1 MRRFN
6 ELQKLIDAAKVLQ
19 KCNIGNCMTEIRDA
33 EYFAE
38 RDRKIPKMQS
48 LQKSAYES
56 LLEMCK
62 DFPEENISEE
72 NLFDV
77 LSACCDAVTDRLTTF
92 QILGLAMEDLSLCYD
107 NESGEENTV
116 SKMRTEIWEKVHLYC
131 VDVVR
136 ESWFWIHLDV
146 AFEENGVTSWK
157 IPCFFDPT
165 EHTSLSEFHYKHE
178 TQWVLT
184 LQEIVSEC
192 GKIEGWELLRNWL
205 KDASQTEAVRSQFN
219 RMCFEHVI

>member
-38 RDRKIPKMQS
+38 RDSKIPKMHS
-48 LQKSAYES
+48 LQKTAYES
-56 LLEMCK
+56 LLDVCK
-62 DFPEENISEE
+62 DFPEENISED

-77 LSACCDAVTDRLTTF
+77 LSSCCDAVTDRLNTF

-116 SKMRTEIWEKVHLYC
+116 SKMRVAIWEKVHLYC

-146 AFEENGVTSWK
+146 SFEENDVTSWK
-157 IPCFFDPT
+157 IPYFSDPT
-165 EHTSLSEFHYKHE
+165 EHPSLNANDYVREF
-178 TQWVLT
+178 QWVFD
-184 LQEIVSEC
+184 LQEMSNDY
-192 GKIEGWELLRNWL
+192 GKIEGWELLRDWL
-205 KDASQTEAVRSQFN
+205 EDASQTKAIRRQFKS
-219 RMCFEHVI
+219 MWFEHVI